1 MKHVPN
7 ELDSDFAITSVAPA
21 STLCGGDKD
30 DNEEEIGLK
39 GDDDEKMI
47 EDENSEPVKIFTK
60 TYGLLIF
67 WFVVCNVFI
76 LIKFAFF
83 NMWLN
88 WYFDGDQAQA
98 ERNVL
103 LSSAIRRL
111 RAVGLSRESAVDL
124 WTKCMLVSFFV
135 SPGVGLFVDNVF
147 REDKCKSLAIAVTG
161 ITAFVLII
169 CLASLVKGLY
179 ITVQPSRK
187 QFLEIKSRARD
198 CQQARLLETKS
209 INLPFI

>member
-1 MKHVPN
+1 MKHVPS

-21 STLCGGDKD
+21 ATLCGGDKD

-39 GDDDEKMI
+39 GDDDEKMT
-47 EDENSEPVKIFTK
+47 EDENSEPVQIFTK

-98 ERNVL
+98 ERNVS
-103 LSSAIRRL
+103 LSSA
-111 RAVGLSRESAVDL
+111 
-124 WTKCMLVSFFV
+124 
-135 SPGVGLFVDNVF
+135 
-147 REDKCKSLAIAVTG
+147 LA
-161 ITAFVLII
+161 L
-169 CLASLVKGLY
+169 
-179 ITVQPSRK
+179 
-187 QFLEIKSRARD
+187 
-198 CQQARLLETKS
+198 
-209 INLPFI
+209 